1 MTRPEEASDV
11 ARERAAAA
19 RARGGYALDVRPR
32 DEERF
37 DVLGELLEAAERV
50 PDLSEARSTRA
61 LGAPVTL
68 FKQALVRALGQYTH
82 ELLAQRRAFHAALA
96 REIAALD
103 ERVERLR

>member
-1 MTRPEEASDV
+1 MTRPEDASAL

-32 DEERF
+32 SEEPI
-37 DVLGELLEAAERV
+37 DVLGELLEAAECG

-61 LGAPVTL
+61 LGAPVTF